1 MISVL
6 ISVYN
11 RFEGLR
17 VTLDCI
23 KRQQC
28 NVEYEVILC
37 DDGSTGIIE
46 WLNENGYEGIT
57 VVSQEDLGFR
67 LSRNRNN
74 GVRESLGDFLIFL
87 DQDFIVPD
95 DFIQTVYD
103 KRCEK
108 SKICFLYCYLSEETS
123 KKVTGLD
130 YESAC
135 EVASE
140 DEEYKMKSRILDML
154 LKQTPRRFPG
164 LFACYKKDFI
174 EYNGFD
180 EGFIGW
186 GLEDF
191 EFDFRWLEFGG
202 RNIVYD
208 RVLLH
213 LFHPYDNS
221 KGVISVNTEYY
232 NQRCNSGCKESKYGF
247 FNTLGEDE
255 YEVKYI

>member
-37 DDGSTGIIE
+37 DDGSTGLIE

-95 DFIQTVYD
+95 DFIQSVYD
-103 KRCEK
+103 KREEK

-140 DEEYKMKSRILDML
+140 DEEYKMKCRILDIL
-154 LKQTPRRFPG
+154 VKQTPRRFPG
-164 LFACYKKDFI
+164 LFACYKKDFL

-208 RVLLH
+208 KVLLH

-221 KGVISVNTEYY
+221 KGVISVNTQYY